1 MANGE
6 WIHDSQIRKFAIHT
20 FANSQFA
27 NSPIHQEVKMAR
39 VQTLIVDQFG
49 AFVGKHSG
57 RLRVTVKDEKVA
69 EAPILHLEQVLIT
82 GNGVSLSSDVIR
94 ACCEEGIPIHFVSSS
109 GQPYAA
115 LYSAGLTGTVKT
127 RRAQMMAYHDGR
139 GLTLARTFARG
150 KIENQAAFLSYVAK
164 YRKETAPNLY
174 QELRWTADELRDHL
188 EELDRLEG
196 ATVDEVRSQ
205 VLGIEGRAAQEYWT
219 ALQRVVPG
227 EYGWPG
233 RVGRGAKDAVNSALN
248 YGYGILYR
256 QVEQAVVLAG
266 LDPYAGF
273 IHVDRPGKPS
283 LVLDLI
289 EEFRVSAVDRV
300 VFGLVGKGV
309 RFQQDEQGLLK
320 EDTRHTLAEKVLARL
335 EKPEKYEGKRYPL
348 RVVLQRQARHLAT
361 FVRRDR
367 AVYEPFVVKW

>member
-1 MANGE
+1 
-6 WIHDSQIRKFAIHT
+6 
-20 FANSQFA
+20 
-27 NSPIHQEVKMAR
+27 MAR
-39 VQTLIVDQFG
+39 VQTLIVDQYG
-49 AFVGKHSG
+49 AFIGKHSG

-82 GNGVSLSSDVIR
+82 GNGVGLSSDAVR
-94 ACCEEGIPIHFVSSS
+94 ACCEEGIPIYFVSSL
-109 GQPYAA
+109 GRPYAA
-115 LYSAGLTGTVKT
+115 LYSSGLTGTVQT
-127 RRAQMMAYHDGR
+127 RRAQMMAYNDGR
-139 GLTLARTFARG
+139 GLILARTFASG
-150 KIENQAAFLSYVAK
+150 KIENQAAFLRYVAK

-174 QELRWTADELRDHL
+174 RELRWTADELRDHL

-205 VLGIEGRAAQEYWT
+205 VLGIEGRAAQAYWT

-248 YGYGILYR
+248 YGYGILYG
-256 QVEQAVVLAG
+256 QVERAVVLAG

-289 EEFRVSAVDRV
+289 EEFRVAVVDRV

-309 RFQQDEQGLLK
+309 RFEQDEQGLLK
-320 EDTRHTLAEKVLARL
+320 ETTRRMLAEKVLARL

-348 RVVLQRQARHLAT
+348 RVILQRQARHLAT
-361 FVRRDR
+361 FLRRDR
-367 AVYEPFVVKW
+367 AVYEPFMVKW